1 MNLFRNVLL
10 WLLLA
15 VLGAVLVQFLLQ
27 DPGYLLVRYRGTDY
41 STTLAV
47 GVGLLLA
54 GLFALALLWTLLRLP
69 FRLWNRRR
77 RRRARA
83 LLVDGLAAYE
93 RGDYLRAG
101 QLLPQAANDPA
112 VEAVARAQ
120 AARAAFERGD
130 DAAGEALLAGFEHR
144 HAGIRAVV
152 QAERALARQQPEAAL
167 HALDAAAAQPLPPR
181 GLWLRAQALVASGR
195 SAEAYGL
202 LGALRQQQALPAAE
216 GESLPARWAAQA
228 LREAEDGNAIAGLWD
243 ALPPALRTR
252 PEVAAAYAGRAAAL
266 GWHEAAAGS
275 IERALE
281 TGWDEALVALYGQLD
296 DDRLDT
302 RRAQLERWLQ
312 ARPASPALLL
322 ASARID
328 QRQGRWLAAEDA
340 LHRAIAAG
348 AGAPAWEALGDGAAR
363 LDDHVRAQRCYA
375 NALRSLRGETVLEP
389 AEPAPHALPLAA
401 QVETRDPYG
410 TPRLSD

>member
-1 MNLFRNVLL
+1 MNLFRNVLV

-15 VLGAVLVQFLLQ
+15 VLGAVLGQYLLQ

-47 GVGLLLA
+47 GIGLLLA
-54 GLFALALLWTLLRLP
+54 GLFALALLWTALRLP
-69 FRLWNRRR
+69 FRLWNLRR

-83 LLVDGLAAYE
+83 QLIDGLTAFE

-101 QLLPQAANDPA
+101 QLLRQAADDPA
-112 VEAVARAQ
+112 AEAVARAQ
-120 AARAAFERGD
+120 AARAAFMRGD

-152 QAERALARQQPEAAL
+152 LAERALARQQPEAAL
-167 HALDAAAAQPLPPR
+167 QALDAAPAQPLPPR
-181 GLWLRAQALVASGR
+181 GLWLRAQALLASAR

-228 LREAEDGNAIAGLWD
+228 LREADDGNTVAALWD
-243 ALPPALRTR
+243 ALPPTLRTH
-252 PEVAAAYAGRAAAL
+252 PDVAAAYAGRAAAL
-266 GWHEAAAGS
+266 GWHDAATAS
-275 IERALE
+275 IEQALDAE
-281 TGWDEALVALYGQLD
+281 WDEALAALYGQLD
-296 DDRLDT
+296 VDRIEH
-302 RRAQLERWLQ
+302 RHAQLERWLQ

-328 QRQGRWLAAEDA
+328 QRRGRWLAAEDA
-340 LHRAIAAG
+340 LNRALTAG
-348 AGAPAWEALGDGAAR
+348 AGAPAWEALGDGAAQ

-375 NALRSLRGETVLEP
+375 NALRSQRGDVAVDPVDAAPP
-389 AEPAPHALPLAA
+389 AQPADAH
-401 QVETRDPYG
+401 VETRDRFG
-410 TPRLSD
+410 LPRLAD

>member
-1 MNLFRNVLL
+1 MNLFRNVLV

-27 DPGYLLVRYRGTDY
+27 DPGYLLIRYRGTDY

-47 GVGLLLA
+47 GIGLLLA
-54 GLFALALLWTLLRLP
+54 GLFALALLWTALRLP

-83 LLVDGLAAYE
+83 QLVDGLAAFE

-101 QLLPQAANDPA
+101 QLLQQAAAEPA
-112 VEAVARAQ
+112 AEAVARAQ
-120 AARAAFERGD
+120 AARAAFARGD

-152 QAERALARQQPEAAL
+152 RAEHALARQQPEAAL
-167 HALDAAAAQPLPPR
+167 HALDAAPAQPLPPR
-181 GLWLRAQALVASGR
+181 GLWLRAQALAASGR

-202 LGALRQQQALPAAE
+202 LGALRQQQALSA
-216 GESLPARWAAQA
+216 GERDTVPARWAAQA
-228 LREAEDGNAIAGLWD
+228 LREAGNDSTVADLWD
-243 ALPPALRTR
+243 ALPPALRTH
-252 PEVAAAYAGRAAAL
+252 PEVATAYAGRAAAL
-266 GWHEAAAGS
+266 GWHEAAMDS

-281 TGWDEALVALYGQLD
+281 AGWDEALAALYGQLD
-296 DDRLDT
+296 IDRLEP
-302 RRAQLERWLQ
+302 RRAQLEHWLQ

-340 LHRAIAAG
+340 LHRALAAG

-375 NALRSLRGETVLEP
+375 NALRSQRGEAV
-389 AEPAPHALPLAA
+389 PAPADPVPPGQAA
-401 QVETRDPYG
+401 DLQVETRDPYG
-410 TPRLSD
+410 LPRLGE

>member
-1 MNLFRNVLL
+1 MNLFRNVLA

-47 GVGLLLA
+47 GIGLLLA

-77 RRRARA
+77 RRRAQA
-83 LLVDGLAAYE
+83 QLTDGLAAFE

-101 QLLPQAANDPA
+101 QLLRQAMDDPA
-112 VEAVARAQ
+112 VEAVARTQ
-120 AARAAFERGD
+120 AARAAFARGD
-130 DAAGEALLAGFEHR
+130 DAAGEALLEGFEHR
-144 HAGIRAVV
+144 HAGIRAAV
-152 QAERALARQQPEAAL
+152 QAERALARHQPEAAL
-167 HALDAAAAQPLPPR
+167 HALDAAPAQPLPPR

-216 GESLPARWAAQA
+216 VEAVPARWAAQA
-228 LREAEDGNAIAGLWD
+228 LREADDGNAVAAQWD
-243 ALPPALRTR
+243 ALPPALRSH
-252 PEVAAAYAGRAAAL
+252 PDVATAYAGRAAAL
-266 GWHEAAAGS
+266 GWHEAATAS
-275 IERALE
+275 IEQALDAD
-281 TGWDEALVALYGQLD
+281 WDEALAALYGQLD
-296 DDRLDT
+296 VDRLEH
-302 RRAQLERWLQ
+302 RRARLERWLQ

-340 LHRAIAAG
+340 LDRALAAG
-348 AGAPAWEALGDGAAR
+348 AGAPAWEALGDGAAQ
-363 LDDHVRAQRCYA
+363 LGDHVRAQRCYA
-375 NALRSLRGETVLEP
+375 NALRGQRGDAAVEP
-389 AEPAPHALPLAA
+389 TDAAPPARPADA

-410 TPRLSD
+410 LPRLAE

>member
-1 MNLFRNVLL
+1 MNLFRNVLV

-27 DPGYLLVRYRGTDY
+27 DPGYLLIRYRGTDY

-47 GVGLLLA
+47 GIGLLLA
-54 GLFALALLWTLLRLP
+54 GLFALALLWAALRLP

-77 RRRARA
+77 KRRARA
-83 LLVDGLAAYE
+83 QLVDGLAAFE

-101 QLLPQAANDPA
+101 QLLRQAMDEPA
-112 VEAVARAQ
+112 AEAVARAQ
-120 AARAAFERGD
+120 AARAAFARGD
-130 DAAGEALLAGFEHR
+130 DATGEALLEGFEHR

-228 LREAEDGNAIAGLWD
+228 LREADDGNAIAGLWD
-243 ALPPALRTR
+243 ALPPALRTHSD
-252 PEVAAAYAGRAAAL
+252 VAAAYAGRAAAL
-266 GWHEAAAGS
+266 GWHEAATGG
-275 IERALE
+275 IERALDA
-281 TGWDEALVALYGQLD
+281 GWDDALAALYGQLD
-296 DDRLDT
+296 VDRLDA

-312 ARPASPALLL
+312 ARPANPALLL

-328 QRQGRWLAAEDA
+328 QRQGRWLAAEDT

-375 NALRSLRGETVLEP
+375 NALRSQRGETVLEP
-389 AEPAPHALPLAA
+389 ADPAPQALPLAA
-401 QVETRDPYG
+401 QVVTRDPYG

>member
-1 MNLFRNVLL
+1 MVHPH
-10 WLLLA
+10 
-15 VLGAVLVQFLLQ
+15 G
-27 DPGYLLVRYRGTDY
+27 
-41 STTLAV
+41 
-47 GVGLLLA
+47 
-54 GLFALALLWTLLRLP
+54 
-69 FRLWNRRR
+69 
-77 RRRARA
+77 
-83 LLVDGLAAYE
+83 
-93 RGDYLRAG
+93 
-101 QLLPQAANDPA
+101 
-112 VEAVARAQ
+112 RAQ
-120 AARAAFERGD
+120 AR
-130 DAAGEALLAGFEHR
+130 
-144 HAGIRAVV
+144 
-152 QAERALARQQPEAAL
+152 
-167 HALDAAAAQPLPPR
+167 AAAQGPMP
-181 GLWLRAQALVASGR
+181 
-195 SAEAYGL
+195 
-202 LGALRQQQALPAAE
+202 
-216 GESLPARWAAQA
+216 
-228 LREAEDGNAIAGLWD
+228 
-243 ALPPALRTR
+243 
-252 PEVAAAYAGRAAAL
+252 AYAGRAAAL

-348 AGAPAWEALGDGAAR
+348 AGASAWEALGDGAAR

-389 AEPAPHALPLAA
+389 AEPASHALPLAA